1 MATYQQ
7 ITFEYFSFLFAEIPS
22 RKFMFFYAPRNQ
34 FLRSENEFHR
44 FLCSK
49 QMNLPQKTVKFSS
62 KEMNLPEEMNLP
74 VFSGKFISWLNKKE

>member
-1 MATYQQ
+1 MIAHKKLVKTSL
-7 ITFEYFSFLFAEIPS
+7 SFLFAEIPS

-44 FLCSK
+44 FLFSK

-74 VFSGKFISWLNKKE
+74 VFSGKFISWLNIKG